1 MTTRRVGLLYAIKFF
16 VRYDTAVI
24 GAGLAGLHTARLLAS
39 RGLRVLL
46 IDRKRSLA
54 DGIHTTGIFVRKTW
68 EDFPLP
74 GEQLGKPIRD
84 VTLYSPARRAMQLTA
99 DHDEFRI
106 GRMSWIYLYLLDQCA
121 RAGVRFMPQTR
132 FLEGDGTSITVS
144 RGANVERLDIRF
156 VIGADG
162 AQSRVA
168 RAFGLDTNREM
179 LAGIEDVVPGRA
191 STPQLHCYLDPRLA
205 PGYIAWVADDGE
217 ESHIGLAGYRPR
229 FDPSAA
235 LERFRASLGNTP
247 ERRIER
253 RGGMIPVGGML
264 RRIANERALLV
275 GDAAGAVS
283 PLTAGGLDPAIRL
296 SSFAADVAAAW
307 LDSGDRDV
315 LRQYTGD
322 LFRARFMARTWMRRI
337 IRTIESPLAMELA
350 CALLRTPPLRAVA
363 AHVFFARGSF
373 PDAPPL
379 FMRYPATP
387 RAH

>member
-1 MTTRRVGLLYAIKFF
+1 MN
-16 VRYDTAVI
+16 YDVAVI
-24 GAGLAGLHTARLLAS
+24 GAGLAGLHCARLLAN

-74 GEQLGKPIRD
+74 DEQLGKPIRD
-84 VTLYSPARRAMQLTA
+84 VTLYSPSRRAMQLTA

-121 RAGVRFMPQTR
+121 RAGVRFLPQTR
-132 FLEGDGTSITVS
+132 FLDGDGSSITVS
-144 RGANVERLDIRF
+144 RGEHVEKINVRY

-168 RAFGLDTNREM
+168 RAYGLDTNREM

-191 STPQLHCYLDPRLA
+191 SKPQLHCYLDPRLA

-217 ESHIGLAGYRPR
+217 ESHIGLAGYRTR
-229 FDPSAA
+229 FDPAAA
-235 LERFRASLGNTP
+235 LEQFRASIGSNA
-247 ERRIER
+247 RRIER

-307 LDSGDRDV
+307 LDCGDRDV

-322 LFRARFMARTWMRRI
+322 LFRARFLARTWMRRV
-337 IRTIESPLAMELA
+337 IRTIESPLTMELA
-350 CALLRTPPLRAVA
+350 CALLRTSPMRAVA

-373 PDAPPL
+373 PDVGQAL
-379 FMRYPATP
+379 SLSTRYPATR

>member
-1 MTTRRVGLLYAIKFF
+1 MT
-16 VRYDTAVI
+16 YDIAVI
-24 GAGLAGLHTARLLAS
+24 GAGLAGLHCARILAN

-74 GEQLGKPIRD
+74 DEQLGRPIRD
-84 VTLYSPARRAMQLTA
+84 VTLYSPSRKAMQLTA

-106 GRMSWIYLYLLDQCA
+106 GRMSWIYLYLLDHCA

-132 FLEGDGTSITVS
+132 FLGGDGSSITVS
-144 RGANVERLDIRF
+144 RGEHVEKINVRY

-168 RAFGLDTNREM
+168 RAYGLDVNREM

-191 STPQLHCYLDPRLA
+191 SKPQLHCYLDPRLA

-217 ESHIGLAGYRPR
+217 EAHIGLAGYRTR
-229 FDPSAA
+229 FDPASA
-235 LERFRASLGNTP
+235 LEQFRTSIGSSA
-247 ERRIER
+247 RRIER

-296 SSFAADVAAAW
+296 SSFAADVVTAW

-322 LFRARFMARTWMRRI
+322 LFRARFLARTWMRRI
-337 IRTIESPLAMELA
+337 IRAIESPLTMELA
-350 CALLRTPPLRAVA
+350 CALLRTSPMRAVA

-373 PDAPPL
+373 PDVGQAL
-379 FMRYPATP
+379 SLSTRYPATR